1 VPVDMVDI
9 EVDMMESKQ
18 NSTNSVKRPVSMYE
32 ARQLAREQAHTQS
45 LYSMTSNSSSSGS
58 GIQTTMPSIDEV
70 KKRTDQITRRIQELV
85 QAMQDISNN
94 NDEFVPCGERIRIAV
109 VSVIAIFPQVR
120 FLIENFLRIFLNF
133 S

>member
-1 VPVDMVDI
+1 MVDI